1 MRSHATDGPT
11 AISAFIQKQLHARRM
26 KSVDPVTATGW
37 LIRRGLQK
45 EIGTRPGSFLRSL
58 CRRGVITGAEKHGPK
73 WQIKKKNKTT

>member
-1 MRSHATDGPT
+1 MQSHATDRP
-11 AISAFIQKQLHARRM
+11 ARISTFIQKQLHARKM

-37 LIRRGLQK
+37 LIEGGFQN

-58 CRRGVITGAEKHGPK
+58 CRKGVITGAEKHGPK